1 MKHDLTFCKKT
12 ASNIIF
18 TINLAS
24 KHTSSEGNRSG
35 SMNNLFDNSTFARFS
50 ARACKFKEINDACM
64 KTQFM
69 VSRAT
74 LNEVS
79 RQHAGKI
86 FKL

>member
-1 MKHDLTFCKKT
+1 MKYNLTFCKEI

-18 TINLAS
+18 TINSVS
-24 KHTSSEGNRSG
+24 KHTSSVGNRLS

-50 ARACKFKEINDACM
+50 AKACKFMEINDARM
-64 KTQFM
+64 KIQIM

-74 LNEVS
+74 LNEVG
-79 RQHAGKI
+79 RQHVGKI